1 MQQRRIRIWPALL
14 VFGALIALVTIAPT
28 AVGAT
33 SLNLQ
38 FTTAGG
44 QRALDLSGS
53 GFGPGEKIT
62 MTGLKNDNSIVNY
75 PDAIGNP
82 IGAFEV
88 FIPYDPNVFRI
99 KASGQLTGITT
110 LVDVGP
116 VAGTPPGFVP
126 PYPRLDACYYFD
138 TGFYWNSCPGA
149 SLSGG
154 YVSVPG
160 YVYGPGYTLVP
171 GAGVPAPA
179 PVPAPVP
186 VPAPAPSGTAATVGT
201 AVTITA
207 VGFTPNETVSAWIT
221 APDTSV
227 TQIGTAPAS
236 ADGTVSIS
244 VTFPSAGTWQV
255 TAHGQTSGKDVIN
268 RYAVT

>member
-1 MQQRRIRIWPALL
+1 MQQRRFRIWPALL
-14 VFGALIALVTIAPT
+14 VFGALLAFGAIAPT

-44 QRALDLSGS
+44 QRVLDLSGS

-62 MTGLKNDNSIVNY
+62 MVGLKTDNSTVNY
-75 PDAIGNP
+75 PDAVGNP

-88 FIPYDPNVFRI
+88 FIPYDSNVFRI

-126 PYPRLDACYYFD
+126 PYPQLGACYYFD

-154 YVSVPG
+154 YGPG
-160 YVYGPGYTLVP
+160 YVFGPGYTLVP
-171 GAGVPAPA
+171 GAGVPVPAPAPA
-179 PVPAPVP
+179 PVPAPT
-186 VPAPAPSGTAATVGT
+186 STAATVGT

-221 APDTSV
+221 APDSSV
-227 TQIGTAPAS
+227 TQIGSAPAS

-244 VTFPSAGTWQV
+244 VTFPSAGNWQV
-255 TAHGQTSGKDVIN
+255 TAHGQTSGREVVN
-268 RYAVT
+268 RYTVT